1 MIDCFLK
8 LVGFL
13 YDTSNF
19 LGFLEGFLLKIL
31 WVNRDRLIDVFLWV
45 FSRQF
50 LQSDTSLDILGKLDV
65 EEI

>member
-13 YDTSNF
+13 YDDSNF

>member
-13 YDTSNF
+13 YDASNF